1 MPADDMSQHAIVLS
15 GNGANAAYEVGVMK
29 ALLREACD
37 HNNKRPIYPEIYSG
51 TSVGALNAAVMA
63 SRADQS
69 AGAAVEFL
77 EKLWVERIASSVRT
91 SNGIFRVRGG
101 IDNFVNPA
109 YYMPNPLKPFLDL
122 AADSVY
128 LVYEVFRRAAHVIG
142 SGEILATRG
151 WNFFD
156 VSTWIDPSPLLNFFD
171 FSTLIDLSSL
181 ERLVREAIDTG
192 KISLSKRAL
201 RITAMDWEKSLSQ
214 TFANAD
220 LEGEDGY
227 RKIIAAIAIPGIL
240 PSQTVDDHRLVDGAV
255 LVNEPLKP
263 AITARDQQ
271 ASERLTLHVIYL
283 DPEFAEAYPPKVPD
297 TFYTTY
303 RLYVLAFARSVNA
316 DIERVREINDRLF
329 LRAVMRNPEPSDA
342 ASEFEQDSRALL
354 PLLEGFNRGLADKIP
369 LTVHRYRCRRN
380 LGPTLGLLNF
390 QKYHIEELIG
400 AGYEEARKH
409 DCKESQCL
417 LPTGNPSDYQ
427 P

>member
-1 MPADDMSQHAIVLS
+1 MSQHAIVLA

-29 ALLREACD
+29 ALLREACA
-37 HNNKRPIYPEIYSG
+37 HNNKRPLDPEIYSG

-109 YYMPNPLKPFLDL
+109 YYMPNPLQPLLDL
-122 AADSVY
+122 AVDSVY
-128 LVYEVFRRAAHVIG
+128 LLYEVFRRAGHLIG
-142 SGEILATRG
+142 SGEILAPRG
-151 WNFFD
+151 RNFFD
-156 VSTWIDPSPLLNFFD
+156 VSTWIDPSPLVNFAD
-171 FSTLIDLSSL
+171 FSTLIDLSPL
-181 ERLVREAIDTG
+181 ERLVHEAIDTS

-214 TFANAD
+214 AFGNAD

-227 RKIIAAIAIPGIL
+227 RKIIAAIAIPGVL
-240 PSQTVDDHRLVDGAV
+240 PSQTIDDHRLVDGAV

-263 AITARDQQ
+263 AIAARDPQ
-271 ASERLTLHVIYL
+271 ASEGLTLHVIYL
-283 DPEFAEAYPPKVPD
+283 DPEFAESYPPKVPD
-297 TFYTTY
+297 TFYTIY
-303 RLYVLAFARSVNA
+303 RLYILAFARSMNA
-316 DIERVREINDRLF
+316 DIERVREINERLF

-342 ASEFEQDSRALL
+342 ASEFEQDSRVLL
-354 PLLEGFNRGLADKIP
+354 PLLEGFNRGLTDKVSV
-369 LTVHRYRCRRN
+369 TVHRYRCRRN

-390 QKYHIEELIG
+390 QRYHIEELIS
-400 AGYEEARKH
+400 AGYRDAQKH

-417 LPTGNPSDYQ
+417 LPTGNPTDYQ